1 MPHPLQSEV
10 RNRLLK
16 VIPQEAFESLQPYLE
31 LIDLALKQS
40 LVEPNVPNDAVYFL
54 ESGLGSVVAQ
64 SSDGETVEVGHVGR
78 EGMAGYHVLLMTP
91 TSTHRTFMQSM
102 GSAFKVPV
110 GPFMAALEKHP
121 RMRNLLLRYV
131 HSCEVQLGHSALANA
146 RYNMHERLARWLLMC
161 HDRLEGDDLALTHE
175 FLSLMLG
182 VRRSGVTEQL
192 HILEGLHAIK
202 ATRGNIRIIDR
213 EKLEDVAGG
222 CYGAPEAEY
231 KRLIE
236 NQDARSIGRFQV

>member
-1 MPHPLQSEV
+1 MPHMSQSEV

-16 VIPQEAFESLQPYLE
+16 ALPPQAYEILRPHMEMV
-31 LIDLALKQS
+31 DLSLKQD
-40 LVEPNVPNDAVYFL
+40 LVEAGQPNAFVYFI
-54 ESGLGSVVAQ
+54 ESGLASVVAE
-64 SSDGETVEVGHVGR
+64 SSDGESVEIGHVGR
-78 EGMAGYHVLLMTP
+78 EGMAGYHVMLMTP
-91 TSTHRTFMQSM
+91 TSSHRTFMQSV
-102 GSAFKVPV
+102 GSAIRVPV
-110 GPFMAALEKHP
+110 DAFMGTLEEH
-121 RMRNLLLRYV
+121 RSMRNLLLRYI
-131 HSCEVQLGHSALANA
+131 HCCEVQLGHSALANG

-161 HDRLEGDDLALTHE
+161 HDRLDGDDLGLTHE

-213 EKLEDVAGG
+213 EKLEEVAGG

-231 KRLIE
+231 RRLIE
-236 NQDARSIGRFQV
+236 TPA

>member
-1 MPHPLQSEV
+1 MPHPLQTEV

-16 VIPQEAFESLQPYLE
+16 VIPQEAFESLQPHLD

-110 GPFMAALEKHP
+110 DPFMARWRSTRGCVTCSFAMSIP
-121 RMRNLLLRYV
+121 ARF
-131 HSCEVQLGHSALANA
+131 SLAI
-146 RYNMHERLARWLLMC
+146 
-161 HDRLEGDDLALTHE
+161 
-175 FLSLMLG
+175 
-182 VRRSGVTEQL
+182 RRSPTPVT
-192 HILEGLHAIK
+192 ICMSGWPV
-202 ATRGNIRIIDR
+202 G
-213 EKLEDVAGG
+213 
-222 CYGAPEAEY
+222 
-231 KRLIE
+231 
-236 NQDARSIGRFQV
+236 F

>member
-1 MPHPLQSEV
+1 MPHMSQSEV

-16 VIPQEAFESLQPYLE
+16 AMPPQAYEILRPHMEMV
-31 LIDLALKQS
+31 DLSLKQD
-40 LVEPNVPNDAVYFL
+40 LVEAGQPNAFVYFI
-54 ESGLGSVVAQ
+54 ESGLASVVAE
-64 SSDGETVEVGHVGR
+64 SSDGESVEIGHVGR
-78 EGMAGYHVLLMTP
+78 EGMAGYHVMLMTP
-91 TSTHRTFMQSM
+91 TSSHRTFMQSV
-102 GSAFKVPV
+102 GSAIRVPV
-110 GPFMAALEKHP
+110 DAFMGTVEEH
-121 RMRNLLLRYV
+121 RSMRNLLLRYI
-131 HSCEVQLGHSALANA
+131 HCCEVQLGHSALANG

-161 HDRLEGDDLALTHE
+161 HDRLDGDDLGLTHE

-213 EKLEDVAGG
+213 EKLEEVAGG

-231 KRLIE
+231 MRLIE
-236 NQDARSIGRFQV
+236 TPA

>member
-1 MPHPLQSEV
+1 MPDPSQSEV

-16 VIPQEAFESLQPYLE
+16 AMPPQSFEALRSHME
-31 LIDLALKQS
+31 LVDLSLKQD
-40 LVEPNVPNDAVYFL
+40 LVEADQPNAFVHFI
-54 ESGLGSVVAQ
+54 ESGLASVVAE
-64 SSDGETVEVGHVGR
+64 SSDGESVEIGHVGR
-78 EGMAGYHVLLMTP
+78 EGMVGYHVMLMTP
-91 TSTHRTFMQSM
+91 TSSHRTFMQSP
-102 GSAFKVPV
+102 GSAIRVAV
-110 GPFMAALEKHP
+110 DPFMAALEEH
-121 RMRNLLLRYV
+121 RSMRNLLLRYV
-131 HSCEVQLGHSALANA
+131 HCCEVQLGHSALANG

-161 HDRLEGDDLALTHE
+161 HDRLDGDDLALTHE

-192 HILEGLHAIK
+192 HILEGLHAIR

-213 EKLEDVAGG
+213 EKLEEVAGG

-236 NQDARSIGRFQV
+236 TPA